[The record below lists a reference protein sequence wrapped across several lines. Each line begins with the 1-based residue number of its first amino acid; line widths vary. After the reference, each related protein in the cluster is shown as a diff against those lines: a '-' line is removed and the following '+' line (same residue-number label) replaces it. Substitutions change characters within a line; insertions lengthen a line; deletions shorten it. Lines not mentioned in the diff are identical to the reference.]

1 MRPQDRREAAL
12 RQLEC
17 RIAARGR
24 ILAHGRSDERP
35 RQGQVRHVVAR
46 GGQGYGPPAIEQ
58 HQTAVRLH
66 DGNSLLLLYE
76 DPSGT
81 DVAQQDQIAA
91 PLAEM
96 ADIRVG
102 GDIDEGDASVNAA
115 AEQFASIAFCG
126 QGIGRFVDE
135 GCGEELPPVIQAV
148 ERLHPPGRDPVKNRA
163 RQFSGTVWHI

>member
-81 DVAQQDQIAA
+81 DVAQIGSSAVRFGIYEYFACLA
-91 PLAEM
+91 PLA
-96 ADIRVG
+96 RTG
-102 GDIDEGDASVNAA
+102 
-115 AEQFASIAFCG
+115 
-126 QGIGRFVDE
+126 
-135 GCGEELPPVIQAV
+135 
-148 ERLHPPGRDPVKNRA
+148 
-163 RQFSGTVWHI
+163 